1 MMRCLYIITFIL
13 YLAQPAANAGP
24 AGALRAGNKAYDA
37 QKYGEAFDLYQSAA
51 GKGAEGAAYNAA
63 AALYRLK
70 DYEGALAAY
79 QTIAKEGEAF
89 GRAAV
94 FNAGDAAYMKGD
106 KEAASAFFRRA
117 VVLNPRDEAA
127 IHNLQFVLQE
137 KDKNKQERENKPDGD
152 NKDKDENQDNQQ
164 NQNGQNNQQRQS
176 SVSKEE
182 ADNILQMVKDD
193 SRAPK
198 PLPQDGGAGGKTP
211 PEKDW

>member
-1 MMRCLYIITFIL
+1 MCRLYVITLILCLS
-13 YLAQPAANAGP
+13 AAANAGP
-24 AGALRAGNKAYDA
+24 VGILRAGNKAYDA
-37 QKYGEAFDLYQSAA
+37 QKYGEAFDLYQFAA

-79 QTIAKEGEAF
+79 KTIVEEGGGF
-89 GRAAV
+89 VPAAI

-106 KEAASAFFRRA
+106 KDAAAAFFRRA
-117 VVLNPRDEAA
+117 VTLNPRDEAA

-137 KDKNKQERENKPDGD
+137 KDKNNQERENKPDGD

-164 NQNGQNNQQRQS
+164 NQNGQNNQQKQS
-176 SVSKEE
+176 SISKEE
-182 ADNILQMVKDD
+182 ADNILQMIKDD

-198 PLPQDGGAGGKTP
+198 PLPQDGGEGGKSS